1 MNRVYE
7 ADIEEELELTVYETE
22 AKITTEKKTNYLV
35 TYICG
40 SFSMVFLIISISLF
54 VYSRKLK

>member
-7 ADIEEELELTVYETE
+7 TDVEEELEITVYETE
-22 AKITTEKKTNYLV
+22 GEIISEKKSNFLV

-40 SFSMVFLIISISLF
+40 GFSLLFLIISISLF